1 MNGFLDFVSEPG
13 RSCLVG
19 ALIFVS
25 SVVVAYFVRLVWSH
39 VFLPLARRTRTDLD
53 RLLLEAT
60 RTPVYLLLM
69 AYGFYF
75 AVQYLVANLGLTESL
90 VLKVLTGLAYI
101 SLVLGIALV
110 ATAIIRSF
118 FHWFLKDVA
127 SKTQTPVDEQFVR
140 LLGRV
145 IQIVVY
151 FIAATVILSYFKV
164 NISGFL
170 ATAGVASLAVA
181 LAAQET
187 LANMI
192 SGFMLILDKPFR
204 VGDWIQLASGEMG
217 IVQEIGLR
225 TTKILSF
232 DHTLLIVPN
241 AEIAKN
247 KVINR
252 NYPDLKIKVR
262 QTIGVAYG
270 TDLEKVKRILQ
281 EICLAN
287 EKVLKEPP
295 PVVFFTEF
303 GESSLNLLLVYWI
316 GDLRE
321 QFLVTDQ
328 VNMEIKR
335 RFEAEGIVIPFPQRD
350 VHLYQ

>member
-1 MNGFLDFVSEPG
+1 MERLFSFLEEPV
-13 RSCLVG
+13 RSCLIAVI
-19 ALIFVS
+19 IFAGGIVLAQ
-25 SVVVAYFVRLVWSH
+25 VIRFLASH
-39 VFLPLARRTRTDLD
+39 LLLAASRQNKTEQSKV
-53 RLLLEAT
+53 LLEAMK
-60 RTPVYLLLM
+60 TPVYVIVI
-69 AYGFYF
+69 AFGFYF
-75 AVQYLVANLGLTESL
+75 AVQYLISSLEATGLL
-90 VLKVLTGLAYI
+90 LKVLEGLGYI
-101 SLVLGIALV
+101 GLVLSISFLMAG
-110 ATAIIRSF
+110 IIRGLWY
-118 FHWFLKDVA
+118 WFLKDVA
-127 SKTQTPVDEQFVR
+127 RRTQMPVDEQFVR
-140 LLGRV
+140 LMGRV

-151 FIAATVILSYFKV
+151 FIAATIILSYFKV

-187 LANMI
+187 LANVI
-192 SGFMLILDKPFR
+192 AGLMLVLDKPFR

-225 TTKILSF
+225 TTRILSF
-232 DHTLLIVPN
+232 DNTVLIVPN

-252 NYPDLKIKVR
+252 NYPDLKIKIR

-270 TDLEKVKRILQ
+270 SDLKKVKSVLK

-287 EKVLKEPP
+287 EKVLKEPEP
-295 PVVFFTEF
+295 MVFFTEF
-303 GESSLNLLLVYWI
+303 GESCLNLLLVYWI
-316 GDLRE
+316 EDLRE
-321 QFLVTDQ
+321 QFWVTDQ

-350 VHLYQ
+350 VHLHQ